1 MLGHQSANAANHSSL
16 EWQEDSSRLTTIV
29 RDLVGY
35 TLEEVERELILNS
48 LDQYGGC
55 RTYTANVLGMS
66 IRCLRN
72 KISQYAAMGIPV
84 TAPGQR
90 DDVTTVRHPPDC
102 LSCGRPM
109 RFERT
114 ITQVHTGRQNYRDS
128 NVDRAAWY
136 LRPRTAHSF
145 PILNTFIRNYTDAE
159 RHGDACRV
167 PRPRPCRTSASTRRQ
182 GGGRK
187 IVTLCVR
194 FIGYSM

>member
-1 MLGHQSANAANHSSL
+1 MERLVKILLTIYAQPTSGAIVRDPNASRFVSVNAPNGEMTMLGHQSANAANHSSL

-35 TLEEVERELILNS
+35 TLEEVEREVILNS

-55 RTYTANVLGMS
+55 QTYTANVLGMS

-84 TAPGQR
+84 TAPGQS

-114 ITQVHTGRQNYRDS
+114 ITQVHRSPELQG
-128 NVDRAAWY
+128 
-136 LRPRTAHSF
+136 F
-145 PILNTFIRNYTDAE
+145 E
-159 RHGDACRV
+159 C
-167 PRPRPCRTSASTRRQ
+167 RPC
-182 GGGRK
+182 GLV
-187 IVTLCVR
+187 VTAQNGS
-194 FIGYSM
+194 FIPYTQYLHS